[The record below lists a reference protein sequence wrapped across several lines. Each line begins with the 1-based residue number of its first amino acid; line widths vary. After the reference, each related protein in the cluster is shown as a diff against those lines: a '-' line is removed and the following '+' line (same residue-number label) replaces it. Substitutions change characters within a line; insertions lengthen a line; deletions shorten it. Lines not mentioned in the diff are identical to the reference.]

1 MKLWLDG
8 ELVDEGE
15 ARVSPHDHGLL
26 VGDGVFETLRWYAGK
41 PFALDEHLERLEAG
55 ALALGL
61 QMPPLEEVGR
71 AAHSVIEANG
81 LSDARMRITLTSG
94 PGPPGLL
101 RGTDKGTAI
110 VTAGEL
116 QPWPATATAIVSRWH
131 RDEQSALAGVKTIS
145 LADHVLALSEARAQG
160 VAEALLTNRRGELCE
175 ATTANVFCVRNG
187 RLETPSLASGC
198 LPGITRDRI
207 LRLCAKLRI
216 GAVETALPY
225 QVLHEAEEL
234 FLTSSTREV
243 QPLVGVD
250 GRPVGDGRPGRL
262 TTRLMEGYKEMVKA
276 EVGAG

>member
-198 LPGITRDRI
+198 LPGITLDRI

-216 GAVETALPY
+216 GAVETALPH

-262 TTRLMEGYKEMVKA
+262 TTRLMEGYKEMVKG